1 MYEIRTEK
9 NRLRKKYKELRES
22 LAVSEKAK
30 LDERICNRFMS
41 LVSYRFADTLLL
53 YAPIKGEI
61 DIRPI
66 AMAALSAGKRVAFPR
81 CIPESSKMQFHFV
94 NSLDELAPASYGI
107 PEPSSDAPVFDKNNK
122 HSRESCICLIPAL
135 IYDKRGYRVGYGKGY
150 YDRYLADFNGTKVGI
165 IYNSCVIDTLPHG
178 RYDLKVDFTV
188 SERGVNIINEN

>member
-1 MYEIRTEK
+1 MYEIKTEK

-22 LAVSEKAK
+22 LSASEKAK

-66 AMAALSAGKRVAFPR
+66 ATAALSAGKRVAFPR
-81 CIPESSKMQFHFV
+81 CIPENSEMFFHFV
-94 NSLDELAPASYGI
+94 KSLDELLPASYGI
-107 PEPSSDAPVFDKNNK
+107 PEPSPDAPVFDKNDE
-122 HSRESCICLIPAL
+122 HSHENCICLIPAL

-150 YDRYLADFNGTKVGI
+150 YDRYLADFDGTKAGV
-165 IYNSCVIDTLPHG
+165 IYSSCVMDTLPHG
-178 RYDLKVDFTV
+178 RYDLRVDFTV